1 MVQKNDYVVDGA
13 MTDPK
18 GDRGLA
24 PSAQRDPDLFVH
36 IVERR
41 EDGIVVSGAK
51 GSPDRYY
58 KFTLAH
64 HHAYTGN
71 EGS

>member
-1 MVQKNDYVVDGA
+1 MDAFNAVYSTTYETDKKYGTNYHDNFKKFLEMVQKEDYVVDGA

-36 IVERR
+36 
-41 EDGIVVSGAK
+41 
-51 GSPDRYY
+51 
-58 KFTLAH
+58 
-64 HHAYTGN
+64 N
-71 EGS
+71 C